1 MRSSVITN
9 EESKEHF
16 VENYRFKILSQDK
29 QSADTQ
35 EETHNRA
42 DRTQEAKM
50 SQNSAQDVAVTLE
63 EAPQIQALQPQPSF
77 VEELLK
83 RVDDMS
89 GSIIKLQMQIENQEA
104 EFARRLDSET
114 ARAKEE
120 GVRQGLEE
128 ASAKFEE
135 ELSGLRNRFL
145 SSVSKLDEEAQKFTD
160 LLTSSETELSN
171 AAVDI
176 AKEVVKKEIS
186 AYSSRIAASLC
197 TELLKEIK
205 DAKQI
210 SIKVN
215 PKDYEFVSEAFSKS
229 QNIKVSADDAIN
241 VGGTIILSDAG
252 NLDGTIEAR
261 LEKIKKIVGE

>member
-50 SQNSAQDVAVTLE
+50 SQNTAQDVAVTLE
-63 EAPQIQALQPQPSF
+63 EAPQTQALQPQPSF
-77 VEELLK
+77 VE
-83 RVDDMS
+83 DDMS

-120 GVRQGLEE
+120 GLRQGLEE
-128 ASAKFEE
+128 ASVKFEE
-135 ELSGLRNRFL
+135 ELRGLRNRFL

-160 LLTSSETELSN
+160 LLTASETELSN

>member
-42 DRTQEAKM
+42 DITQEAKM
-50 SQNSAQDVAVTLE
+50 SQNSAQDVAVTRE
-63 EAPQIQALQPQPSF
+63 EAPQTQALQSQPSF

-83 RVDDMS
+83 RIDDMS

-145 SSVSKLDEEAQKFTD
+145 SSVSKLDEE
-160 LLTSSETELSN
+160 ELSN

-197 TELLKEIK
+197 AELLKEIK